1 MLRSLKAIAAYR
13 SGDPASLGQHSWLQL
28 LASAEERVV
37 NYERIESL
45 EELQGQ
51 VNPVLDYVERS
62 LRLLEAMQLSFWV
75 KELVE
80 QVLIWAETAKGGTLR
95 QRLAWQAHG
104 INLFVH
110 NEGSAQLYARYGRG
124 EGAARQRLR
133 EGIPDPIEA
142 DQTKDIVVERLI
154 ATHGLIGQYI
164 RGEVPFSAHEPLIE
178 LVEKGYLSADE
189 LDSVLLPLN
198 ACIIG
203 AVDLALWERVQ
214 PEVKQLI
221 CSIAAGEREVAW
233 TIRERLMRLRSA
245 SIEGGEAFGQ
255 AFAQL
260 EQIEGV
266 IPALADMQDKTLW
279 YVESA
284 LQNFSL
290 EEVVKIFLL
299 ALRHSDVSGT
309 AVSDSVVSGSTGL
322 DLTELETKPQSQEHA
337 VSLNDRHGAEA
348 SFMNNSAYAADE
360 FTGRWSQQLRHISF
374 ELFMNMIY
382 YDYKGQKHIN
392 VYKKRM
398 IEKFLREL
406 SWEEILNGQQPDN
419 PHLHYQLKQPPSL
432 SDTVFVNFEFSPAA
446 NKLIEFCIEAEKT
459 PLYEQAVLLLFDLFD
474 LRRDA
479 YDRFHNE
486 ERYLADM
493 NQTVD
498 YKRVMLDYISGTRVL
513 DIGPGGGVLLDLI
526 EQELPDVQAVGID
539 ISTNV
544 IEALERKKQLEGH
557 QWQVMKGDALQLE
570 SSIEPGSVDTIIF
583 SSILHELYSYI
594 ERDGHKFNLL
604 TVADALRS
612 AYRVLAPGG
621 RIIIRDGI
629 MTEPLEQRRRIRFLE
644 ADGVRWL
651 ERYAKDFAGRK
662 IEYTVLGDD
671 EVELPVNDAMEFLY
685 TYTWGAEAYVHEVQ
699 EQFGYLTPSGYRKF
713 IHETLGEEAGILV
726 AEHYL
731 QAGYTE
737 ALQERIDLRD
747 EKANPVPLPDSTCL
761 WVIEKPTK

>member
-13 SGDPASLGQHSWLQL
+13 SGDPTSLGQHSWLQL

-37 NYERIESL
+37 NYERIQSL

-62 LRLLEAMQLSFWV
+62 LHLLEGMKLSFWV

-110 NEGSAQLYARYGRG
+110 NEGSAELYARYGRN
-124 EGAARQRLR
+124 EAAAVQRHR
-133 EGIPDPIEA
+133 EGIPDRTEA
-142 DQTKDIVVERLI
+142 DQIKDMVVERLI

-164 RGEVPFSAHEPLIE
+164 RGEVPFSAHEPLMK
-178 LVEKGYLSADE
+178 LVEEGYLSTDE

-221 CSIAAGEREVAW
+221 RSIAAGEREVAW
-233 TIRERLMRLRSA
+233 TIQDRLMRLRSA
-245 SIEGGEAFGQ
+245 SIAGGEAFDQ
-255 AFAQL
+255 AFVQL
-260 EQIEGV
+260 EQIEGI
-266 IPALADMQDKTLW
+266 IPALAALQDKTLW

-284 LQNFSL
+284 LQDFSL

-299 ALRHSDVSGT
+299 ALCDSPISAS
-309 AVSDSVVSGSTGL
+309 AVSDSPVTGS
-322 DLTELETKPQSQEHA
+322 A
-337 VSLNDRHGAEA
+337 VSASTARVEKLQEYTVSHDDRHGAEA
-348 SFMNNSAYAADE
+348 ALLDNSAYGADQLP
-360 FTGRWSQQLRHISF
+360 GGACRQLRHISF
-374 ELFMNMIY
+374 EPFMNMIY
-382 YDYKGQKHIN
+382 YDYKGHKHIN

-406 SWEEILNGQQPDN
+406 SWEEILTGQLPDN
-419 PHLHYQLKQPPSL
+419 PHLHYQLKQQPSL
-432 SDTVFVNFEFSPAA
+432 PDTVFVNFEFSPAA

-498 YKRVMLDYISGTRVL
+498 YKRVILDYIHGTRVL

-526 EQELPDVQAVGID
+526 EQELPDVQPVGID

-594 ERDGHKFNLL
+594 EREGHKFNLL

-629 MTEPLEQRRRIRFLE
+629 MTEPMKQRRRIRFLE
-644 ADGVRWL
+644 ADGLRWL
-651 ERYAKDFAGRK
+651 ERYAKDFAGRE
-662 IEYTVLGDD
+662 IEYAVLSDD

-699 EQFGYLTPSGYRKF
+699 EQFGYLTPSGYREF
-713 IHETLGEEAGILV
+713 IHETLGKEAVILV

-731 QAGYTE
+731 QEGYTE
-737 ALQERIDLRD
+737 ALQERIILTD
-747 EKANPVPLPDSTCL
+747 EKGSAVPLPDSTCL
-761 WVIEKPTK
+761 WVIEKPLG

>member
-13 SGDPASLGQHSWLQL
+13 SGDPTSLGQHSWLQL

-37 NYERIESL
+37 NYERIQSL

-62 LRLLEAMQLSFWV
+62 LRLLEGMKLSFWV

-124 EGAARQRLR
+124 EGAAAQRLR

-142 DQTKDIVVERLI
+142 DQIKDIVVERLI

-221 CSIAAGEREVAW
+221 RSIAAGEREVAW

-245 SIEGGEAFGQ
+245 SIEGGEVFGQ
-255 AFAQL
+255 AFTQL

-266 IPALADMQDKTLW
+266 ISALTNMQDKTLW

-284 LQNFSL
+284 LQDFSL

-299 ALRHSDVSGT
+299 ALYDSPISVST
-309 AVSDSVVSGSTGL
+309 DSNSPASGSTVFESTVL
-322 DLTELETKPQSQEHA
+322 ATKTQERT
-337 VSLNDRHGAEA
+337 VSPDGSHEAEDA
-348 SFMNNSAYAADE
+348 LSLLANSAYGADE

-374 ELFMNMIY
+374 EPFMNMIY

-406 SWEEILNGQQPDN
+406 SWEEILIGQQPDN

-432 SDTVFVNFEFSPAA
+432 ADTVFVNFEFSPAA

-526 EQELPDVQAVGID
+526 EQELPGVQAVGID

-583 SSILHELYSYI
+583 SSILHEQYSYI

-644 ADGVRWL
+644 ADGMRWL

-699 EQFGYLTPSGYRKF
+699 EQFGYLTPSAYQEF
-713 IHETLGEEAGILV
+713 IHETLGKEPVILV

-737 ALQERIDLRD
+737 ALQERIILTD
-747 EKANPVPLPDSTCL
+747 EKGNSVALPDSTCL
-761 WVIEKPTK
+761 WVIEKPAK

>member
-13 SGDPASLGQHSWLQL
+13 SGDPASLVQHSWLQL

-62 LRLLEAMQLSFWV
+62 LRLLEGMQLSFWV

-124 EGAARQRLR
+124 EGAATQRLR
-133 EGIPDPIEA
+133 EGIPDLIEA

-178 LVEKGYLSADE
+178 LVEKGYLSAEE

-221 CSIAAGEREVAW
+221 RNIAAGEREVAW
-233 TIRERLMRLRSA
+233 TIRERLIRLRSA
-245 SIEGGEAFGQ
+245 SIEGGEAFSQ
-255 AFAQL
+255 AFTQL

-266 IPALADMQDKTLW
+266 ISALTNMQDKTLW

-284 LQNFSL
+284 LQDFSL

-309 AVSDSVVSGSTGL
+309 AVSHSAVSGSTGL
-322 DLTELETKPQSQEHA
+322 ELTVLETKSQEHT

-348 SFMNNSAYAADE
+348 PFMDNRAYAADE

-459 PLYEQAVLLLFDLFD
+459 PLYEQAVLLLLDLFD

-612 AYRVLAPGG
+612 AYRVLVPGG

-644 ADGVRWL
+644 TDGVRWL
-651 ERYAKDFAGRK
+651 ERYAKDFAGRR

-699 EQFGYLTPSGYRKF
+699 EQFGYLTPSAYRKF

-737 ALQERIDLRD
+737 ALQERIILTD
-747 EKANPVPLPDSTCL
+747 EKGNPVPLPESTCL
-761 WVIEKPTK
+761 WVMEKSKVRI